1 MASRSLVSVLAAGVS
16 DIRIK
21 QSPGA
26 LSPVP
31 YSNMGSF
38 FGPIRESFAGAWQ
51 KNVYPESQRNIFAFS
66 AVYACV
72 ALVAS
77 DIAKLRPMLTKDTPG
92 GYWVEVQGPSPLQ
105 PVLAKPNRYQTR
117 IQFFHQWITSKLMHG
132 NAYILKERDQRGVV
146 TDLYVL
152 DPRLVVP
159 LVASDGSVYYQ
170 LKIDHLSGIQEPVLL
185 PASEIIHDRMLTLWH
200 PLVGVSP
207 IFACG
212 AAATQGIRIQANSA
226 SFFENM
232 SRPSG
237 MLTAPGKISD
247 ETAQRL
253 KDKFEPNFSSGNLG
267 RLFVAGDGLA
277 YAPMTIPAE
286 DAQLI
291 QQLNWTI
298 EDVARCFQ
306 VPLHKIS
313 QVAQRSINYASIG
326 ALNQDYYTQ
335 TLQFH
340 IESLELLLDE
350 GLGLDKAGYNVTLDL
365 EGLLRLDPAARIDT
379 AAKGVGSGIYS
390 PNEGRAK
397 ENLPPVSG
405 GDTPYLQVQNYA
417 LSALAKR
424 DALANPFAPNDP
436 APSGTPVPSG
446 DVASAA
452 EQAGEA
458 QALSF
463 HGETIEKEVAE
474 YLTWVAQKALRSE
487 LCL

>member
-1 MASRSLVSVLAAGVS
+1 MRVFGLEITRAKQATGSLT
-16 DIRIK
+16 
-21 QSPGA
+21 
-26 LSPVP
+26 PVP
-31 YSNMGSF
+31 YSNPFSF

-51 KNVYPESQRNIFAFS
+51 RGVYPESQRNIFAFS

-72 ALVAS
+72 NLIAA
-77 DIAKLRPMLTKDTPG
+77 DIAKLRPMLTQDTPG
-92 GYWVEVQGPSPLQ
+92 GYWIEVSGNSPLQ
-105 PVLAKPNRYQTR
+105 PVLSKPNRYQTR
-117 IQFFHQWITSKLMHG
+117 IQFFHQWITSKLMYG

-146 TDLYVL
+146 TGLYVL

-170 LKIDHLSGIQEPVLL
+170 LKIDHLSGVQEPDTY
-185 PASEIIHDRMLTLWH
+185 PASEIIHDRMITLWH

-237 MLTAPGKISD
+237 MLTAPGKITD
-247 ETAQRL
+247 ETALRIKNQ
-253 KDKFEPNFSSGNLG
+253 FEPNFSAGNLG
-267 RLFVAGDGLA
+267 RLFVAGDGLV

-350 GLGLDKAGYNVTLDL
+350 GLGLDGPKYNVTLDL

-379 AAKGVGSGIYS
+379 AAKGVGSGIYA

-397 ENLPPVSG
+397 ENLPPVKG
-405 GDTPYLQVQNYA
+405 GEMPFLQQQNWTLEQLADRVSPVDAPGVAAPAAAPSPSAPAGQAAEDQA
-417 LSALAKR
+417 L
-424 DALANPFAPNDP
+424 ALAN
-436 APSGTPVPSG
+436 
-446 DVASAA
+446 
-452 EQAGEA
+452 
-458 QALSF
+458 ALIAKF
-463 HGETIEKEVAE
+463 T
-474 YLTWVAQKALRSE
+474 KATVHA
-487 LCL
+487 